1 MSDTTKVRIGLQGAR
16 ELEIEVD
23 DVSAVEK
30 AFEAAGS
37 KDDGVV
43 WLTDSRGH
51 KFGLA
56 VDKLAFVEIEIDSSK
71 AGIGF

>member
-23 DVSAVEK
+23 DVKAVQK

-37 KDDGVV
+37 DDAGVV

-51 KFGLA
+51 QFGLA
-56 VDKLAFVEIEIDSSK
+56 ADKLAFVEIETEASK